1 MINQWIY
8 GTLFIVLLYFAY
20 KISKKKPD
28 EKIPEYKDPHRPN
41 KEFMP
46 DSFVDNKKF
55 IYIANISQKEITNVT
70 IQFCNMYNH
79 DFYQAILKITPIKHN
94 TFIIT
99 FPYDIEFAN
108 YLILINYLHYP
119 FEIEY
124 SPKIS
129 GWMPLTN
136 EVQNEQESWGM
147 FYIPSDDKEYN
158 PVYMLTENNNSYKF
172 TIGLDKG
179 IPCTTNFIYKE
190 PPLLNLNSKEK
201 ESFIIN

>member
-70 IQFCNMYNH
+70 IQFCNM
-79 DFYQAILKITPIKHN
+79 
-94 TFIIT
+94 
-99 FPYDIEFAN
+99 
-108 YLILINYLHYP
+108 
-119 FEIEY
+119 
-124 SPKIS
+124 
-129 GWMPLTN
+129 
-136 EVQNEQESWGM
+136 
-147 FYIPSDDKEYN
+147 
-158 PVYMLTENNNSYKF
+158 
-172 TIGLDKG
+172 
-179 IPCTTNFIYKE
+179 
-190 PPLLNLNSKEK
+190 
-201 ESFIIN
+201 